1 MTETYEIL
9 LNRYRVD
16 DYIEGWIVG
25 IIDIATGV
33 PDDPAYVYSANG
45 SVATMRF
52 DATEEQ
58 VQTVVECI
66 NKLHPDIYAGVRV
79 AE

>member
-33 PDDPAYVYSANG
+33 PDEPTYVYSANG

-52 DATEEQ
+52 DATEE
-58 VQTVVECI
+58 
-66 NKLHPDIYAGVRV
+66 
-79 AE
+79 